1 MADAPF
7 PADQAPLRLWE
18 QSVTQVRSRT
28 PGFAEN
34 LPPRRNLWGAPV
46 YFAGASGAGD
56 TSAAEEEMI
65 RLRVPVTLPP
75 RHIRGVALTPQ
86 EYDRL
91 VVLSGTEVKDPKTG
105 KGARESLND
114 LVCGKHALSPVYH
127 AQTDGP
133 GGGKALMIQSLVKRF
148 RDAGSAQLLS
158 ETPALRKLV
167 RRKQKDTTAQPEAR

>member
-1 MADAPF
+1 
-7 PADQAPLRLWE
+7 
-18 QSVTQVRSRT
+18 
-28 PGFAEN
+28 
-34 LPPRRNLWGAPV
+34 
-46 YFAGASGAGD
+46 
-56 TSAAEEEMI
+56 MI

-91 VVLSGTEVKDPKTG
+91 VVLSGAEVKDPKTG

-114 LVCGKHALSPVYH
+114 LVGGKHALSKLYH

-167 RRKQKDTTAQPEAR
+167 RRKQKDTTVQPEAR